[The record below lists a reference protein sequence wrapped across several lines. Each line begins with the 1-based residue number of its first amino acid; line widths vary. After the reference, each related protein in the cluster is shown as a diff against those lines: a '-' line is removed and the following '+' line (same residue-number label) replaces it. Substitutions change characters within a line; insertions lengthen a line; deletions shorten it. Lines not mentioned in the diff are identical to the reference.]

1 MQDFLEVEQIRRS
14 VKLSITNIGD
24 RELLTIAN
32 RDLLGIGVGGTVWK
46 VINIRDEVIGNARL

>member
-32 RDLLGIGVGGTVWK
+32 GDLLGIGVGGTVWK
-46 VINIRDEVIGNARL
+46 VINIRMK